1 MEEGV
6 QAAKDQC
13 LLLHNRVAV
22 QQRRVGVSESL
33 IQQCSATLV
42 HLVHYEKSTQVS
54 HQGRVLTAM
63 HVHTIVIPPPPPS
76 PPPPPPPPPGIVN
89 LLERSQLS
97 YCSKGQLLQVLR
109 SRDAIYPCLTFP
121 NTVIHLYHLGS

>member
-6 QAAKDQC
+6 QAAKDQR

-33 IQQCSATLV
+33 IQHCSATLV
-42 HLVHYEKSTQVS
+42 HLVDYEKSTEVS

-63 HVHTIVIPPPPPS
+63 HVHTIVIPPP
-76 PPPPPPPPPGIVN
+76 
-89 LLERSQLS
+89 
-97 YCSKGQLLQVLR
+97 QVL
-109 SRDAIYPCLTFP
+109 
-121 NTVIHLYHLGS
+121 